1 MINEYVEDIMRNSI
15 MRFAEQHGKREDEAQ
30 LLISWDDEKEN
41 PKYKKIVFGESNQ
54 EVELHEV
61 LGTKK
66 NIFNKPKEAMI
77 DNFITNALHKYSEE
91 LECEPSQVFV
101 LIYLELINES
111 EDILKLHLY
120 KGSKPIKEISLQ
132 QILT

>member
-1 MINEYVEDIMRNSI
+1 MINEYVEDVMRNSI
-15 MRFAEQHGKREDEAQ
+15 MRFAEQAEKKEDEVQ
-30 LLISWDDEKEN
+30 LLISWDNEN
-41 PKYKKIVFGESNQ
+41 DKPKYKKIVFGESNQ
-54 EVELHEV
+54 EVELYEV

-77 DNFITNALHKYSEE
+77 DNYITQSLHKFSEE

-101 LIYLELINES
+101 LIYLELINEY
-111 EDILKLHLY
+111 DDVLKLHLY
-120 KGSKPIKEISLQ
+120 KGSVPIKEISLQ

>member
-15 MRFAEQHGKREDEAQ
+15 MRFAEESEKKEDEVQ
-30 LLISWDDEKEN
+30 LLISWDDENEH

-54 EVELHEV
+54 QVELHEV

-91 LECEPSQVFV
+91 LQCEPSQVFV
-101 LIYLELINES
+101 LIYLELMNEH
-111 EDILKLHLY
+111 EDALKLHLY
-120 KGSKPIKEISLQ
+120 KGSVAIKEISLQ
-132 QILT
+132 QILA

>member
-1 MINEYVEDIMRNSI
+1 MINEYVEDVMRNSI
-15 MRFAEQHGKREDEAQ
+15 MRFAEQHEKREDEVQ
-30 LLISWDDEKEN
+30 LLISWDNEKGS
-41 PKYKKIVFGESNQ
+41 PKYKKVVFGESNQ

-77 DNFITNALHKYSEE
+77 DNFITQS
-91 LECEPSQVFV
+91 LEKFSDEMGCEMSQVFV
-101 LIYLELINES
+101 LIYLELINEY
-111 EDILKLHLY
+111 DDVLKLHLY
-120 KGSKPIKEISLQ
+120 KGSVPIKEISLQ

>member
-1 MINEYVEDIMRNSI
+1 

-91 LECEPSQVFV
+91 LECEPNQVFV

-120 KGSKPIKEISLQ
+120 KGSTPIKEISLQ

>member
-91 LECEPSQVFV
+91 LECEPNQVFV

-120 KGSKPIKEISLQ
+120 KGSKPIREISLQ

>member
-1 MINEYVEDIMRNSI
+1 MINEYVEDVMRNSI
-15 MRFAEQHGKREDEAQ
+15 MRFAEQAEKKEDEVQ
-30 LLISWDDEKEN
+30 LLISWDNEN
-41 PKYKKIVFGESNQ
+41 DKPKYKKIVFGESNQ

-77 DNFITNALHKYSEE
+77 DNFITQSLHKFSEE

-101 LIYLELINES
+101 LIYLELINEY
-111 EDILKLHLY
+111 DDVLKLHLY
-120 KGSKPIKEISLQ
+120 KGSVPIKEISLQ

>member
-91 LECEPSQVFV
+91 LECEPNQVFV

-120 KGSKPIKEISLQ
+120 KGSTPIKEISLQ

>member
-1 MINEYVEDIMRNSI
+1 MRNSI
-15 MRFAEQHGKREDEAQ
+15 MRFAEQHEKREDEAQ
-30 LLISWDDEKEN
+30 LLISWDDEKET

-101 LIYLELINES
+101 LIYLELINEH
-111 EDILKLHLY
+111 EDVLKLHLY
-120 KGSKPIKEISLQ
+120 KGSVPIKEISLQ
-132 QILT
+132 QILA